1 VRPELVLRREASVVR
16 RAARRHELLRIR
28 AGAITMNPCQE
39 LVCAQGH
46 IEQPSG
52 HEGCCEVGVTHCGCG
67 WTGSS
72 TTQQICPGLQ
82 QDTPQHVWSPAHAL
96 SAGSQGGV
104 AQLPPMQVGVE
115 AGQA

>member
-1 VRPELVLRREASVVR
+1 MTCAS
-16 RAARRHELLRIR
+16 
-28 AGAITMNPCQE
+28 AGAGASDS
-39 LVCAQGH
+39 VGARGSVGAQGH

-67 WTGSS
+67 GTGSS

-82 QDTPQHVWSPAHAL
+82 QDTPQHVWLPVHAAPP
-96 SAGSQGGV
+96 SGSQGGV

-115 AGQA
+115 AGQTCPQEPQLNGSSCVSRQRP